1 MDILLNNPWVVLIG
15 GGFVI
20 GFLIGVTGV
29 GAGSLTTP
37 LLISGVGVPP
47 TIAVGTDLL
56 FAAITKASA
65 AWRHHSLGNVEWGI
79 LRWLAAGSLPG
90 ASLVLGWIYWAQP
103 DTEVLSSYIQHVL
116 AIALIISAIAIVL
129 HVIFKDRTP
138 YSADP
143 VQVRP
148 LPTLGYGVILG
159 ALVALT
165 SVGAGAIGVAVLAG
179 LYPLLLTRRVVG
191 TDIVH
196 AVPLTLLAGAG
207 HAGMGNI
214 DVTLLI
220 GLLIGSVP
228 GVLLGSRITGHIP
241 DWLLRVLLAVVLS
254 YASYLLYQQSFGH

>member
-1 MDILLNNPWVVLIG
+1 MEALLSNPLIVLIG
-15 GGFVI
+15 GGFIV

-37 LLISGVGVPP
+37 LLITGVGVSPAV
-47 TIAVGTDLL
+47 AVGTDLL

-65 AWRHHSLGNVEWGI
+65 AWRHHKLGNVDWGI

-90 ASLVLGWIYWAQP
+90 AAIVLGFLYWTEP
-103 DTEVLSSYIQHVL
+103 DTHVLAGYIRQLL
-116 AIALIISAIAIVL
+116 AIALVVSAIAIVL

-138 YSADP
+138 HSADP
-143 VQVRP
+143 VTVRRT
-148 LPTLGYGVILG
+148 PTFGYGLILG

-179 LYPLLLTRRVVG
+179 LYPLLLARRVVG

-196 AVPLTLLAGAG
+196 AVPLTLVAGIG
-207 HAGMGNI
+207 HAGLGNI
-214 DVTLLI
+214 DVNVLI
-220 GLLIGSVP
+220 GLLVGSVP
-228 GVLLGSRITGHIP
+228 GIALGSRVTGLLP

-254 YASYLLYQQSFGH
+254 YAAYLLFQHTYVH